1 VRYLYEQET
10 LTKEQLAEN
19 LHPQLLLLE
28 EALARMPSGWIAQ
41 LHQAA
46 LCTDEKL
53 IFSLFEQIPEESAYL
68 ANTLTDWVNNF
79 RIDKVIDLT
88 QPETNG

>member
-1 VRYLYEQET
+1 
-10 LTKEQLAEN
+10 
-19 LHPQLLLLE
+19 
-28 EALARMPSGWIAQ
+28 MAQ

-53 IFSLFEQIPEESAYL
+53 IFTLLEQIPEESALL
-68 ANTLTDWVNNF
+68 ANTLSAWVNNF

-88 QPETNG
+88 QT

>member
-1 VRYLYEQET
+1 ML
-10 LTKEQLAEN
+10 KAESLN
-19 LHPQLLLLE
+19 V
-28 EALARMPSGWIAQ
+28 MPAEWVAQ

-53 IFSLFEQIPEESAYL
+53 IFSLIEQIPEEFAPL
-68 ANTLTDWVNNF
+68 ANALTDLVNNF

-88 QPETNG
+88 QPDPK

>member
-1 VRYLYEQET
+1 
-10 LTKEQLAEN
+10 
-19 LHPQLLLLE
+19 
-28 EALARMPSGWIAQ
+28 MPSGWIAQ

-46 LCTDEKL
+46 LYTDEKL
-53 IFSLFEQIPEESAYL
+53 IFSLFVEQIPEESAYL

-88 QPETNG
+88 QPENNG